1 MKLIV
6 EWVNATRPK
15 EQKTLVE
22 LTARDSILEFMNGVE
37 NAYKAREIYRRCRQP
52 LSDWNRAVNFAYRAA
67 TKPLTPHEKFI
78 VKLKIDFDL

>member
-6 EWVNATRPK
+6 EWINATRPK

-37 NAYKAREIYRRCRQP
+37 NAYKAREIFRRCRQP
-52 LSDWNRAVNFAYRAA
+52 LSDWNRAVNFAYFYAM
-67 TKPLTPHEKFI
+67 KGLTPNEKSI
-78 VKLKIDFDL
+78 AKLKIDFDL